1 MRAGSWAA
9 RRRWGPRPGGGGPRA
24 LAGDAWDC
32 VAVRIEQGVD
42 DRGDL
47 VEWEFGGAVGVE
59 HCGVAD
65 ELAPAGECR
74 LDGQALHVDVGLH
87 GGDEVA
93 WQGADRLGDDSA
105 VVRRAWDFDA
115 AVGGQAVDPP
125 PSGVRVGTLPLKRNG
140 LAALAGVDD
149 VRAVFI
155 AGLDRLLVAGV
166 QSFAQAVPVGD
177 LAAAAVDVLVER
189 DVEAVDE
196 VGQVGLRAPP
206 HRVSL
211 ESEMAPET
219 NSPDV
224 SGRVRRRQLA
234 ASLDAGSVDFG
245 ETVQGA
251 RLPRLS
257 RAQDSQV

>member
-1 MRAGSWAA
+1 MCAPCSLLGWTGCSSPASSRS
-9 RRRWGPRPGGGGPRA
+9 RRRF
-24 LAGDAWDC
+24 
-32 VAVRIEQGVD
+32 Q
-42 DRGDL
+42 
-47 VEWEFGGAVGVE
+47 
-59 HCGVAD
+59 
-65 ELAPAGECR
+65 
-74 LDGQALHVDVGLH
+74 
-87 GGDEVA
+87 
-93 WQGADRLGDDSA
+93 SA
-105 VVRRAWDFDA
+105 IW
-115 AVGGQAVDPP
+115 
-125 PSGVRVGTLPLKRNG
+125 
-140 LAALAGVDD
+140 
-149 VRAVFI
+149 
-155 AGLDRLLVAGV
+155 
-166 QSFAQAVPVGD
+166 
-177 LAAAAVDVLVER
+177 AAAAVDVLVER